1 MKIQETHS
9 NGASIAIHGVFG
21 VRSILMDWRNRQD
34 NKPAEAAPPS
44 LKTGF
49 HPVDPEI

>member
-21 VRSILMDWRNRQD
+21 VKAILMDWRNRQD
-34 NKPAEAAPPS
+34 LQPKPDTPPQ

-49 HPVDPEI
+49 HPVEPE